1 MTVQAGR
8 DLLLKIDKDGTGNY
22 VTFAGLRTTRLTLN
36 AGSID
41 VTTIESEGGWRE
53 LLGGGGMKSAQIA
66 GSGVFRDELTD
77 ARARQLFFDGEI
89 PSFQIIIPH
98 FGVIEGSFQITSIEY
113 SGGHDSEA
121 TYELSLAS
129 AGQLKFVAIQ

>member
-66 GSGVFRDELTD
+66 GSGVFRDESTD
-77 ARARQLFFDGEI
+77 ARARQIFFDGEI
-89 PSFQIIIPH
+89 PNFQVIIPH

-113 SGGHDSEA
+113 SGGHDREA